1 MIPKPKMEALL
12 KAPPRKVSIKLNIPS
27 DSPDNWLGSIPGKTI
42 KEPNLNTIRKP
53 IVFRIR
59 ILKSSIEKMFLTVV
73 INFFID

>member
-1 MIPKPKMEALL
+1 MPRPKIDALL
-12 KAPPRKVSIKLNIPS
+12 KAPPKKVSIKLNIPS
-27 DSPDNWLGSIPGKTI
+27 EGPDNWLGSMPGRTI